1 MRPVIFFNTTFESD
15 FNPLIPN
22 GMRLN
27 PPAFKDQLFIFQ
39 STHPKRDET
48 FEEKHYRS
56 KIDGFQ
62 STHPKRDET
71 RRKSKSEKRRPYFN
85 PLIPNGMRL
94 QDCVKNIYII
104 IFQSTHPKR
113 DETRSGQLKAFLDSD
128 FNPLIPNGMR
138 PGEKGDPGEKGEF
151 QSTHPKRDE
160 TVQLALQVERLFI
173 SIHSSQ
179 TG

>member
-1 MRPVIFFNTTFESD
+1 MNMLENRSY
-15 FNPLIPN
+15 FNPLISN
-22 GMRLN
+22 GMRRFSHPMLVDFARFQSTH
-27 PPAFKDQLFIFQ
+27 PKRDETGPKKVVTFCKLFQ

-113 DETRSGQLKAFLDSD
+113 DETVIIIYNPVF
-128 FNPLIPNGMR
+128 FN
-138 PGEKGDPGEKGEF
+138 
-151 QSTHPKRDE
+151 
-160 TVQLALQVERLFI
+160 I

>member
-1 MRPVIFFNTTFESD
+1 MLENRSY
-15 FNPLIPN
+15 FNPLISN
-22 GMRLN
+22 GMRRFSHPMLVDFARFQSTH
-27 PPAFKDQLFIFQ
+27 PKRDETGPKKVVTFCKLFQSTHPKRDETFEEKHYRSKIDGFQ

-113 DETRSGQLKAFLDSD
+113 DETVIIIYNPVF
-128 FNPLIPNGMR
+128 FN
-138 PGEKGDPGEKGEF
+138 
-151 QSTHPKRDE
+151 
-160 TVQLALQVERLFI
+160 I

>member
-1 MRPVIFFNTTFESD
+1 
-15 FNPLIPN
+15 
-22 GMRLN
+22 MRLK
-27 PPAFKDQLFIFQ
+27 PAKKDVACSIFQSTHPKRDETDRSFRKWVSDVFQSTHPKRDETGPKKVVTFCKLFQ

-113 DETRSGQLKAFLDSD
+113 DETVIIIYNPVF
-128 FNPLIPNGMR
+128 FN
-138 PGEKGDPGEKGEF
+138 
-151 QSTHPKRDE
+151 
-160 TVQLALQVERLFI
+160 I

-179 TG
+179 TGWD